1 MARYGMIIDV
11 DRCNGCYNCFLACKD
26 EYDGNDYPP
35 ISFAQASSGKS
46 WMQIIEKERGSWP
59 KVKMEFIPLPCLHC
73 EEALCVKKASDG
85 EVYRRPDGIVL
96 IDPEKSK
103 GKKDIVS
110 TCPYRVISWNEE
122 KNIPQKCTFCA
133 HLLDE
138 GWKEPRCV
146 EACPSGALV
155 FGDLDDPESE
165 ISRKIGSGDTEE
177 FHPEYGLKPS
187 VHYMNLPKRFIAGEI
202 LLKDRQDQCAEG
214 VTVVLKDGG
223 GDHVCKTDF
232 LGDFEF
238 EGLESS
244 RSYTLV
250 VEHAGYEKREL
261 SLKPGRDVN
270 LGEIVLEPKG

>member
-1 MARYGMIIDV
+1 MARYGMIIDI

-26 EYDGNDYPP
+26 EFDGNDYPP
-35 ISFAQASSGKS
+35 LSLSRASSAKPF
-46 WMQIIEKERGSWP
+46 MQIIERERGSCP
-59 KVKMEFIPLPCLHC
+59 RVKMDYIPIPCLQC
-73 EEALCVKKASDG
+73 KDATCVSKANHG

-103 GKKDIVS
+103 GKREIVS
-110 TCPYRVISWNEE
+110 TCPHRVISWNEE
-122 KNIPQKCTFCA
+122 KDIPQKCTFCA
-133 HLLDE
+133 HLLDQ

-146 EACPSGALV
+146 EACPTGALV
-155 FGDLDDPESE
+155 FGDLDDPDSA

-177 FHPEYGLKPS
+177 FHPEYDLTPS
-187 VHYMNLPKRFIAGEI
+187 VHYMNLPKRFIAGEVV
-202 LLKDRQDQCAEG
+202 LKDRQDQCAEG
-214 VTVVLKDGG
+214 VMVVLKEEGG
-223 GDHVCKTDF
+223 EQSCRTDF

-244 RSYTLV
+244 RAYTIV

-270 LGEIVLEPKG
+270 LGEILLEPKG

>member
-11 DRCNGCYNCFLACKD
+11 DKCNGCYNCFLACKD

-35 ISFAQASSGKS
+35 ISFAQTASGKP
-46 WMQIIEKERGSWP
+46 WMQIIEKERGTWP

-73 EEALCVKKASDG
+73 EEALCVRKASDG

-103 GKKDIVS
+103 GKREIVS

-122 KNIPQKCTFCA
+122 KGIPQKCTFCA
-133 HLLDE
+133 HLLDQ
-138 GWKEPRCV
+138 GWKQPRCV

-165 ISRKIGSGDTEE
+165 ISGKIGSGNMEE
-177 FHPEYGLKPS
+177 FHPEYGLKPN
-187 VHYMNLPKRFIAGEI
+187 VRYMNLPKRFIAGEVV
-202 LLKDRQDQCAEG
+202 LKDRQDQCAEG
-214 VTVVLKDGG
+214 VTVVLKAGG
-223 GDHVCKTDF
+223 GDQICRTDF

-238 EGLESS
+238 EGLESD
-244 RSYTLV
+244 RAYTIV
-250 VEHAGYEKREL
+250 VEHEGYEKREL
-261 SLKPGRDVN
+261 SVKPGRDMN
-270 LGEIVLEPKG
+270 LGEILLERAG